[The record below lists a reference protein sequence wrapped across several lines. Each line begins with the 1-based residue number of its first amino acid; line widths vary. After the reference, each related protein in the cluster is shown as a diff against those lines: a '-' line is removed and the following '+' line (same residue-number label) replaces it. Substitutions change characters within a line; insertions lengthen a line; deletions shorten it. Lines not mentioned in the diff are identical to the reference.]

1 MIISLSRV
9 REREEKA
16 LLPRRCSETVLIIAK
31 EENL

>member
-1 MIISLSRV
+1 MIISLSQ

-16 LLPRRCSETVLIIAK
+16 LLPRRCSETVLVIAK